1 MVWGWGLSRCPGS
14 ASLCVQ
20 DDSHIPQLFGAR
32 EGTLQR
38 CEQRRKG
45 MEVEGK
51 GRYNSA
57 LKTPKTSVSGTQA
70 GLSSL
75 CRQPPE
81 SQQSLG
87 HPPWPKP
94 ISLVPI
100 VALLLPDPVLFIAA
114 HPCVGLL
121 LLRAGLFSLETRPW
135 LQPVPPC
142 CSYSPAKQLLPS
154 WMILRWY

>member
-1 MVWGWGLSRCPGS
+1 MVWGWGLSCCPGS

-32 EGTLQR
+32 EGTLQW

-81 SQQSLG
+81 SQQSLR

-121 LLRAGLFSLETRPW
+121 LLRAGLFPWRQGHGFSLFHLAAPTP
-135 LQPVPPC
+135 
-142 CSYSPAKQLLPS
+142 LPS
-154 WMILRWY
+154 SYYHLG